1 MRPVAGNG
9 QKRAVGRPPRIEKQ
23 HIVDVARRIVQ
34 EEGVEALSMRRVAKE
49 VGATPMA
56 LYHHVRDKDELLM
69 LTLAGMAATVPR
81 PELPED
87 PRDRIIAT
95 AVHMHAVLS
104 EMIWVVDVLSRGDL
118 TDKGALWMAEEI
130 VDSAVRCGLT
140 PREAVHAYRTIWYL
154 VYGALVFRRAEARR
168 AADPGRKPFFP
179 SLLTPDDAGELP
191 RLASLSERWEEVT
204 AGYDVAAQLEAVVDG
219 LLARRVTPG

>member
-1 MRPVAGNG
+1 MTGNG
-9 QKRAVGRPPRIEKQ
+9 QKRAAGRPRRIERHQ
-23 HIVDVARRIVQ
+23 IVDVTRRIIQ

-87 PRDRIIAT
+87 PRDRIVAT

-104 EMIWVVDVLSRGDL
+104 EMVWVIDVLSRGDL
-118 TDKGALWMAEEI
+118 TDKGALWMTEEI
-130 VDSAVRCGLT
+130 VDSAIACGLT
-140 PREAVHAYRTIWYL
+140 PEAAVHAYRTIWYL
-154 VYGALVFRRAEARR
+154 VYGALVFRRAEDRRAEDRR
-168 AADPGRKPFFP
+168 AADPGRGQFFP
-179 SLLTPDDAGELP
+179 SLVTEDDAGELP
-191 RLASLSERWEEVT
+191 RLTALSARWGDVT
-204 AGYDVAAQLEAVVDG
+204 AAYDVAEQLAAVVDG
-219 LLARRVTPG
+219 LLARR